1 MSGIRVNEWLHN
13 SGTGGI
19 WQTSAG
25 NVGIASSVPTAKL
38 VVTGDA
44 NISGVTTANQFSG
57 AAFIPSA
64 GQLSHRNIIINGA
77 MQVAQRAASA
87 TAQANGFHTVDRI
100 EIGSSNLE
108 NAADQAQVAVAS
120 GNDAYS
126 AGFRKAFKLTNG
138 ANSADVDD
146 QLKISYWTEAQDLD
160 CSGCDDSSS
169 SSNITLSFWVK
180 SSVAQTF
187 PCVLYHSDST
197 KGYSFNYSATTSW
210 TRITHTIP
218 GAAGQA
224 INNDN
229 GQGIL
234 IQWVQYMGTNY
245 TTSGHTVNT
254 WAAYDSAD
262 RCADVTNTWIN
273 TDDATFEITGVQLEV
288 GSVATPF
295 EHRKFQ
301 DELRD
306 CMRYYQQWGA
316 SGQDGNFCVGASH
329 LTSGGD
335 QTRNA
340 SMLPTMLRAAPTIT
354 EFGNGLKVFGS
365 GSEVAVTN
373 IQDINVTN
381 GSNMLCW
388 TCEHSDIGDN
398 NEIVVVCNTDNGG
411 AYLDAEL

>member
-1 MSGIRVNEWLHN
+1 MAVVIKGSGSIEGSSGLEMGANGATEIRGRVNVALGSSVAGDSYTSGISTATNF
-13 SGTGGI
+13 
-19 WQTSAG
+19 AP
-25 NVGIASSVPTAKL
+25 SSVPT
-38 VVTGDA
+38 G
-44 NISGVTTANQFSG
+44 
-57 AAFIPSA
+57 
-64 GQLSHRNIIINGA
+64 HRNIIINGA
-77 MQVAQRAASA
+77 MQVAQRGTSVTA
-87 TAQANGFHTVDRI
+87 TANGFYTVDRI
-100 EIGSSNLE
+100 EVGSSNLE
-108 NAADQAQVAVAS
+108 NSPDHAQSTIAT
-120 GNDAYS
+120 GNDAFT
-126 AGFRKAFKLTNG
+126 AGFRNAFKLTNG

-146 QLKISYWTEAQDLD
+146 QLKISYWVEAQDLA
-160 CSGCDDSSS
+160 CSGWDDSSS

-288 GSVATPF
+288 GSVATTF
-295 EHRKFQ
+295 EHRSYA
-301 DELRD
+301 DELRR
-306 CMRYYQQWGA
+306 CQRYYQFMHSANQ
-316 SGQDGNFCVGASH
+316 SYVDSSQHVGGSA
-329 LTSGGD
+329 TFMT
-335 QTRNA
+335 QMRNA
-340 SMLPTMLRAAPTIT
+340 SYTVAQNTAQGGNIT
-354 EFGNGLKVFGS
+354 S
-365 GSEVAVTN
+365 
-373 IQDINVTN
+373 
-381 GSNMLCW
+381 
-388 TCEHSDIGDN
+388 IGDVPSVHVKKEWGLGFYQTATAAGN
-398 NEIVVVCNTDNGG
+398 WYFYRDLTM
-411 AYLDAEL
+411 DAEI

>member
-1 MSGIRVNEWLHN
+1 MAVVIKGSGSIEGSSGLEMGANGATEIRGRVNVALGSSVAGDSYTSGISTATNF
-13 SGTGGI
+13 
-19 WQTSAG
+19 AP
-25 NVGIASSVPTAKL
+25 SSVPT
-38 VVTGDA
+38 G
-44 NISGVTTANQFSG
+44 
-57 AAFIPSA
+57 
-64 GQLSHRNIIINGA
+64 HRNIIINGA

-146 QLKISYWTEAQDLD
+146 QLKISYWVEAQDLA
-160 CSGCDDSSS
+160 CSGWDDSSS

-295 EHRKFQ
+295 EHRTYA
-301 DELRD
+301 DELLR
-306 CMRYYQQWGA
+306 CARYYQEQQGGSDVFMSA
-316 SGQDGNFCVGASH
+316 AKAQGTTTADVGVGLVPPGNDKKALLV
-329 LTSGGD
+329 
-335 QTRNA
+335 TR
-340 SMLPTMLRAAPTIT
+340 L
-354 EFGNGLKVFGS
+354 
-365 GSEVAVTN
+365 AV
-373 IQDINVTN
+373 
-381 GSNMLCW
+381 
-388 TCEHSDIGDN
+388 
-398 NEIVVVCNTDNGG
+398 
-411 AYLDAEL
+411 

>member
-25 NVGIASSVPTAKL
+25 NVGIASSVPTTKL
-38 VVTGDA
+38 EVTGDA
-44 NISGVTTANQFSG
+44 KVSGVTTAT
-57 AAFIPSA
+57 AFIPSA
-64 GQLSHRNIIINGA
+64 GQLSHRNLFINGA
-77 MQVAQRAASA
+77 MLVAQRAASA

-108 NAADQAQVAVAS
+108 NSPDHAQVAVAS

-146 QLKISYWTEAQDLD
+146 QLKISYWTEAQDLA
-160 CSGCDDSSS
+160 CSGWDDSSS

-187 PCVLYHSDST
+187 PCVLYHSDSS

-210 TRITHTIP
+210 SRITHTIP

-262 RCADVTNTWIN
+262 RCTDVANTFIN

-295 EHRKFQ
+295 EHKKFQ
-301 DELRD
+301 DELYN
-306 CMRYYQQWGA
+306 CQRYYQQIGTT
-316 SGQDGNFCVGASH
+316 SQDGDFCIGASH
-329 LTSGGD
+329 LTSNGD
-335 QTRNA
+335 QTRVGYFGQNQF
-340 SMLPTMLRAAPTIT
+340 RATPTIT
-354 EFGNGLKVFGS
+354 EFGSGLLVKGAITES
-365 GSEVAVTN
+365 STAVTS
-373 IQDINVTN
+373 IGDINVTFPSAFLQFN
-381 GSNMLCW
+381 
-388 TCEHSDIGDN
+388 CECADIGDN
-398 NEIVVVCNTDNGG
+398 NEIVVITNQPNSGIQI
-411 AYLDAEL
+411 DAEL

>member
-1 MSGIRVNEWLHN
+1 MAVVIKGSGSIEGSSGLEMGANGATEIRGRVNVALGSSVAGDSYTSGISTATNF
-13 SGTGGI
+13 
-19 WQTSAG
+19 AP
-25 NVGIASSVPTAKL
+25 SSVPT
-38 VVTGDA
+38 G
-44 NISGVTTANQFSG
+44 
-57 AAFIPSA
+57 
-64 GQLSHRNIIINGA
+64 HRNIIINGA
-77 MQVAQRAASA
+77 MKVAQRGTSVTA
-87 TAQANGFHTVDRI
+87 TANGFYTVDRI
-100 EIGSSNLE
+100 EVGSSNLE
-108 NAADQAQVAVAS
+108 NSPDHAQSTIAT
-120 GNDAYS
+120 GNDAFT
-126 AGFRKAFKLTNG
+126 AGFRNAFKLTNG

-146 QLKISYWTEAQDLD
+146 QLKISYWVEAQDLA
-160 CSGCDDSSS
+160 CSGWDDSSS

-288 GSVATPF
+288 GSVATTF
-295 EHRKFQ
+295 EHRSYA
-301 DELRD
+301 DELAR

-365 GSEVAVTN
+365 GSEVSVTN

-411 AYLDAEL
+411 ASLDAEL

>member
-13 SGTGGI
+13 SGAGGI

-25 NVGIASSVPTAKL
+25 NVGIASSVPTTKL
-38 VVTGDA
+38 EVTGDA
-44 NISGVTTANQFSG
+44 KVSGVSTA
-57 AAFIPSA
+57 AAFLPAA
-64 GQLSHRNIIINGA
+64 GQLSHRNLIINGA
-77 MQVAQRAASA
+77 MLVAQRATSV
-87 TAQANGFHTVDRI
+87 TAQANGFYTVDRI

-108 NAADQAQVAVAS
+108 NSPDQAQVAVAS
-120 GNDAYS
+120 GNAAYS

-138 ANSADVDD
+138 ANSADVND
-146 QLKISYWTEAQDLD
+146 QLKISYWTEAQDLA
-160 CSGCDDSSS
+160 CSGWDDSSS

-187 PCVLYHSDST
+187 PCVLYHSDSS

-245 TTSGHTVNT
+245 TTSDHTLET
-254 WAAYDSAD
+254 WHSYDSAD
-262 RCADVTNTWIN
+262 RCRDVTTTWIN

>member
-126 AGFRKAFKLTNG
+126 AGFRKSFKLTNG

-146 QLKISYWTEAQDLD
+146 QLKVSYWIEAQDLA
-160 CSGCDDSSS
+160 CSGWDDSSS

-245 TTSGHTVNT
+245 TTSDHTLET
-254 WAAYDSAD
+254 WHSYDSAD
-262 RCADVTNTWIN
+262 RCRDVTTTWIN